1 MHCGRNSY
9 DGLCQFD
16 ECRLNLSRGPH
27 DAVGVADEEPFH
39 GVPSQLSVPGAGLWY
54 LRMFRAG
61 WINFLIVMVPATVL
75 IFGYPN
81 LYQSMRSPYA
91 LLLAVVSGSLA
102 FACTRIRN
110 QKTFHGTVER
120 FERE

>member
-1 MHCGRNSY
+1 MKNPFMAF
-9 DGLCQFD
+9 L
-16 ECRLNLSRGPH
+16 LS
-27 DAVGVADEEPFH
+27 F
-39 GVPSQLSVPGAGLWY
+39 LVPGAGLWY

-61 WINFLIVMVPATVL
+61 WVNFLIVMVPATVL
-75 IFGYPN
+75 IFGYPD

-110 QKTFHGTVER
+110 QKTLHGTVA
-120 FERE
+120 